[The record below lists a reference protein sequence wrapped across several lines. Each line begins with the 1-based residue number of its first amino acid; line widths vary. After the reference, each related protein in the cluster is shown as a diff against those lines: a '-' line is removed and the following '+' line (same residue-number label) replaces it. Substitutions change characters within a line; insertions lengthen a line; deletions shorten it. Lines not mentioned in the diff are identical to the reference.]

1 MRHRWST
8 KQGLSWQHLALL
20 PLATCLS
27 AQISRLT
34 GVTGQL
40 CVDGWLPGTCQASE
54 ATLLVIAWSG
64 GSRFEAAVS
73 PQLLAVQ
80 QMLTQV
86 PTHMMLPLSV

>member
-1 MRHRWST
+1 MAASGTAAACHLLESTEEQADWGHR
-8 KQGLSWQHLALL
+8 
-20 PLATCLS
+20 S
-27 AQISRLT
+27 A
-34 GVTGQL
+34 V
-40 CVDGWLPGTCQASE
+40 CWLPGTRQASE
-54 ATLLVIAWSG
+54 ATVLVIAWSG